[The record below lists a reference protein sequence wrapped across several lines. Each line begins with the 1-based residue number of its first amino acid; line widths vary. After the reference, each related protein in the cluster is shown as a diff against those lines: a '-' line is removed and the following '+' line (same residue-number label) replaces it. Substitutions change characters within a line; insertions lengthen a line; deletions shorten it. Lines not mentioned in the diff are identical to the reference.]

1 MNSSNQ
7 SSTTRREFL
16 KTGSKLAAASA
27 LANVAIPYVHAAGSD
42 MIQIALI
49 GCGGR
54 GGGAA
59 ANALS
64 VKRGPVRL
72 VAMADLF
79 PERLQ
84 TDLNKLQ
91 QHFASQVDV
100 PPDRQFIGF
109 DAHRKAMDCLRAGD
123 VAIFATPPAFR
134 WVHFTY
140 AIQKNLNVFMEKPL
154 TADGPT
160 CKCMFS
166 LAQDASAKNLKV
178 GVGLMSRHSRA
189 LEELADRVHNG
200 EIGEIVLQRG
210 YRMHGP
216 GGYFLS
222 LPKPDGITD
231 LLYQVKRFHSF
242 VWASGGCYNDFYIHI
257 IDHLGWMKGEW
268 PVKAQAL
275 GGRHYKVSPEGV
287 AYVDQNFDTYS
298 VEYTYADG
306 TKFFFDGRCMDGC
319 QEIYTSCLQGTKG
332 MGIASKSGDCG
343 LPSSLYKNQTANAAD
358 LIWESKV
365 SPDQQD
371 PYQNEW
377 NDLMDAIR
385 DDKPYNEVKRGVEA
399 SLVSSMGR
407 MAANTGREITFDQML
422 NCDHEMAPGSDKF
435 TMDSPAPLI
444 ADASGRYPVPQ
455 PGRLGTREY

>member
-1 MNSSNQ
+1 MSSLQ
-7 SSTTRREFL
+7 DSSSRRDFI
-16 KTGSKLAAASA
+16 KTGGQAAALSV
-27 LANVAIPYVHAAGSD
+27 LANVAIPAVHAAGSD
-42 MIQIALI
+42 LIQIALI

-64 VKRGPVRL
+64 VKRGPVKL
-72 VAMADLF
+72 VAMADVF
-79 PERLQ
+79 PERLA
-84 TDLNKLQ
+84 TDLKNLRQ
-91 QHFASQVDV
+91 RFSSQVDV
-100 PPDRQFIGF
+100 PPGRQFIGF
-109 DAHRKAMDCLRAGD
+109 DAYQHAMDCLKPGD
-123 VAIFATPPAFR
+123 IAIFATPPAFR

-160 CKCMFS
+160 SKRMLM
-166 LAQDASAKNLKV
+166 LAQEVSAKNLKV
-178 GVGLMSRHSRA
+178 GVGLMSRHSRP
-189 LEELADRVHNG
+189 LQELADRVHNG

-222 LPKPDGITD
+222 LPKPAGITD

-242 VWASGGCYNDFYIHI
+242 IWASGGCFNDFYIHI
-257 IDHLGWMKGEW
+257 IDHLGWMKNEW
-268 PVKAQAL
+268 PIKAQAL

-306 TKFFFDGRCMDGC
+306 TKFFFDGRCMNGC
-319 QEIYTSCLQGTKG
+319 QEIYNSSLHGTKG

-343 LPSSLYKNQTANAAD
+343 QPSSLYKSQTATN

-365 SPDQQD
+365 SPDEKD

-377 NDLMDAIR
+377 NDLVDAVR
-385 DDKPYNEVKRGVEA
+385 DGKPYNEVKRGVEA

-422 NCDHEMAPGSDKF
+422 QCEHEMAPGIEKF
-435 TMDSPAPLI
+435 AMDSPAPLR
-444 ADASGRYPVPQ
+444 ADANGRYPVPQ
-455 PGRLGTREY
+455 PGIVTTKEY

>member
-1 MNSSNQ
+1 M
-7 SSTTRREFL
+7 STLIQGSTSRREFI
-16 KTGSKLAAASA
+16 KTTGKLAAVSA
-27 LANVAIPYVHAAGSD
+27 LANVAIPRVHAAGSD
-42 MIQIALI
+42 LMQVALI

-64 VKRGPVRL
+64 VKRGPVSL

-79 PERLQ
+79 PERLEK
-84 TDLNKLQ
+84 DLKSLQ
-91 QHFASQVDV
+91 QHFPRQVDV
-100 PPDRQFIGF
+100 PPDRQFLGF
-109 DAHRKAMDCLRAGD
+109 DAYAKAMDCLKPGD
-123 VAIFATPPAFR
+123 IAIFATPLAFR
-134 WVHFTY
+134 WVHFNY
-140 AIQKNLNVFMEKPL
+140 AIQKGLNVFMEKPL

-160 CKCMFS
+160 SKRMLS

-189 LEELADRVHNG
+189 LQELANRVHDG
-200 EIGEIVLQRG
+200 EIGQIVLQRG

-222 LPKPDGITD
+222 LPKPAGIND

-242 VWASGGCYNDFYIHI
+242 IWASGGCYNDFYIHI
-257 IDHLGWMKGEW
+257 VDHLCWMKNDW

-275 GGRHYKVSPEGV
+275 GGRHYRVSPDGV
-287 AYVDQNFDTYS
+287 TYVDQNFDTYS

-306 TKFFFDGRCMDGC
+306 TKFFLDGRCMNGC
-319 QEIYTSCLQGTKG
+319 QEIYSSYLQGTKG
-332 MGIASKSGDCG
+332 TGIASKSGDCG
-343 LPSSLYKNQTANAAD
+343 LPSSLFKSSMATPAD

-365 SPDQQD
+365 SPDEQD
-371 PYQNEW
+371 PYLNEW
-377 NDLMDAIR
+377 NDLVDAIR

-407 MAANTGREITFDQML
+407 MAANTGREITFDEML
-422 NCDHEMAPGSDKF
+422 RCEHEMAPDIEKF
-435 TMDSPAPLI
+435 TMDSPAPLL
-444 ADASGRYPVPQ
+444 ADANGRYPVPQ
-455 PGRLGTREY
+455 PGIVTTREY